1 VTLSEN
7 AGGYVRVTIAGAFTG
22 DDGDSV
28 SLYDETTES
37 MYTGIVT
44 NSSGDPIIVTD
55 IPWVAGMS
63 FTYMNNNTEFAGYYV
78 EVRLTVKGVLEPLTL
93 FATPNSFGIAD
104 VDVSVLLRIKTRPTK
119 DGDYSETLMKE
130 AVKSGRFSMEYR
142 EAWYGSDEEWYPEGG
157 SVSPPSEEILW
168 YYAECMR
175 SIEQGSNLSEYVAN
189 EDNDAPF
196 LNSFE
201 QPVYFTGLPFDISF
215 IMPELTEVSPES
227 DITITLK
234 IYNSSNVQLGAD
246 IVETVSAEG
255 LEGYVVSLT
264 IASASIPEGAAY
276 LTAEITTE

>member
-1 VTLSEN
+1 
-7 AGGYVRVTIAGAFTG
+7 
-22 DDGDSV
+22 
-28 SLYDETTES
+28 
-37 MYTGIVT
+37 
-44 NSSGDPIIVTD
+44 
-55 IPWVAGMS
+55 
-63 FTYMNNNTEFAGYYV
+63 
-78 EVRLTVKGVLEPLTL
+78 
-93 FATPNSFGIAD
+93 
-104 VDVSVLLRIKTRPTK
+104 
-119 DGDYSETLMKE
+119 
-130 AVKSGRFSMEYR
+130 
-142 EAWYGSDEEWYPEGG
+142 
-157 SVSPPSEEILW
+157 
-168 YYAECMR
+168 
-175 SIEQGSNLSEYVAN
+175 VAN